1 MLKILLLFVILI
13 AGIIFGPILA
23 GHQGYV
29 FIQTDNFDIETS
41 VTSLVIMFIL
51 LQLVLLLLGWCYR
64 RFIGTG
70 SKAYSWF
77 SFRKRNRARKQTR
90 LALMKLAEGDF
101 KQVEKLMS
109 RNADYAEQPVVN
121 YLIAAEAAQQ
131 RGDELRVQQH
141 LERAAEL
148 ADTNQLPVEITRT
161 RILLA
166 QNENY
171 AARTAVDELLN
182 QAPRHPEVLRL
193 AETAYTRTGA
203 WQALLDIIP
212 SMQKIAL
219 HNDDRLD
226 RLKKEAYIGI
236 MGQKMSENGCDGLKT
251 WWKAQPRKI
260 QHDNALRVVLAEH
273 LIECNDP
280 DTAQT
285 IILDGLKRQYDE
297 RLVLLLPRLKQ
308 TDANVILKVL
318 NSLIKQHGPTPLLN
332 STLGQIAMQQ
342 GQWVQAE
349 TAFRAALKQRPDVH
363 DFAWL
368 ADTLDKQK
376 KREESAAVRKNAL
389 LMSLKNESVIFEEPK
404 KSITSSK

>member
-1 MLKILLLFVILI
+1 MLKILLLFVVLI
-13 AGIIFGPILA
+13 AGIIFGPLLA

-29 FIQTDNFDIETS
+29 LIQTDDWDIETS
-41 VTSLVIMFIL
+41 VTSLVIMFVL
-51 LQLVLLLLGWCYR
+51 LQLALLLIGWSYR

-77 SFRKRNRARKQTR
+77 SFRKRNRARKQTSM
-90 LALMKLAEGDF
+90 ALMKLAEGDF
-101 KQVEKLMS
+101 KEVEKLMS

-121 YLIAAEAAQQ
+121 YLLAAEAAQQ
-131 RGDELRVQQH
+131 RGDEFRVQQH

-148 ADTNQLPVEITRT
+148 ADTNQLPVDITRV

-166 QNENY
+166 QNENH
-171 AARTAVDELLN
+171 AARTGVDELLN

-193 AETAYTRTGA
+193 AEVAYTRTAA

-219 HNDDRLD
+219 HTDDELEQLRQ
-226 RLKKEAYIGI
+226 KAYIGI
-236 MGQKMSENGCDGLKT
+236 MGQKMSENGCDGLKN
-251 WWKAQPRKI
+251 WWKAQPRKVH
-260 QHDNALRVVLAEH
+260 HDNALRVVLAEH

-280 DTAQT
+280 ETAQT
-285 IILDGLKRQYDE
+285 IILDGVKRQYDE
-297 RLVLLLPRLKQ
+297 RLILLLPRLKN

-342 GQWVQAE
+342 GQWAQAE
-349 TAFRAALKQRPDVH
+349 EAFRNALKQRPDVH

-368 ADTLDKQK
+368 ADALDKQNK
-376 KREESAAVRKNAL
+376 SEESAKVRKDAL
-389 LMSLKNESVIFEEPK
+389 LMTLKKNSVIFEEPK
-404 KSITSSK
+404 KSK

>member
-1 MLKILLLFVILI
+1 MLKILLLFVVLI
-13 AGIIFGPILA
+13 AGIIFGPVIA

-29 FIQTDNFDIETS
+29 LIQTDNWDIETS
-41 VTSLVIMFIL
+41 VTSLVIMFVL
-51 LQLVLLLLGWCYR
+51 LQLVLIFLGWCYR

-121 YLIAAEAAQQ
+121 YLLAAEAAQQ
-131 RGDELRVQQH
+131 RGDEFRVQQH

-148 ADTNQLPVEITRT
+148 ADTNQLPVDITRV

-171 AARTAVDELLN
+171 AARTGVDELLN

-193 AETAYTRTGA
+193 AQTAYIRTEA

-219 HNDDRLD
+219 HTDDELAQLRQQ
-226 RLKKEAYIGI
+226 AYIGI
-236 MGQKMSENGCDGLKT
+236 MGQKMSENGCEGLKM
-251 WWKAQPRKI
+251 WWKGQSRKI
-260 QHDNALRVVLAEH
+260 QHDNALRAVIAEH

-285 IILDGLKRQYDE
+285 IILDGLKRHYDE
-297 RLVLLLPRLKQ
+297 RLILLLPRLNK
-308 TDANVILKVL
+308 TDANGILKVL
-318 NSLIKQHGPTPLLN
+318 NTLIKQHGPTPLLN
-332 STLGQIAMQQ
+332 STVGQIAMHQ
-342 GQWVQAE
+342 GQWSEAE
-349 TAFRAALKQRPDVH
+349 TAFRNALKQRPDAH

-368 ADTLDKQK
+368 ADVLDNQRKPQESAKVRKDALIMTLKQDPIIFEDQK
-376 KREESAAVRKNAL
+376 KESK
-389 LMSLKNESVIFEEPK
+389 
-404 KSITSSK
+404 

>member
-1 MLKILLLFVILI
+1 MLKILLLFVVLI
-13 AGIIFGPILA
+13 AGIIFGPVLA

-29 FIQTDNFDIETS
+29 LIQTDNWDIETS
-41 VTSLVIMFIL
+41 VTSLVIMFVL
-51 LQLVLLLLGWCYR
+51 LQLVLIFLGWCYR
-64 RFIGTG
+64 RFIGTS

-121 YLIAAEAAQQ
+121 YLLSAEAAQQ
-131 RGDELRVQQH
+131 RGDEFRVQQY

-148 ADTNQLPVEITRT
+148 ADTHQLPVDITRV

-171 AARTAVDELLN
+171 AARTAVDDLLN

-193 AETAYTRTGA
+193 AQTAYIRTEA
-203 WQALLDIIP
+203 WQALLDILP

-219 HNDDRLD
+219 HTDDELAQLRQQ
-226 RLKKEAYIGI
+226 AYIGI
-236 MGQKMSENGCDGLKT
+236 MGQKMSENGCEGLKT
-251 WWKAQPRKI
+251 WWKGQSRKI
-260 QHDNALRVVLAEH
+260 QHDNALRAVVAEH

-285 IILDGLKRQYDE
+285 IILDGLKRHYDE
-297 RLVLLLPRLKQ
+297 RLILLLPRLKK

-332 STLGQIAMQQ
+332 STVGQIAMHQ
-342 GQWVQAE
+342 GQWPEAE
-349 TAFRAALKQRPDVH
+349 TAFRNALKQRPDAH

-368 ADTLDKQK
+368 ADVLDNQRKPQESAKVRKDALIMTLKQDPIIFDDQK
-376 KREESAAVRKNAL
+376 KESK
-389 LMSLKNESVIFEEPK
+389 
-404 KSITSSK
+404 

>member
-1 MLKILLLFVILI
+1 MFKILLLFVVLI
-13 AGIIFGPILA
+13 AGIIFGPVLA

-29 FIQTDNFDIETS
+29 FIQTDNWDIETS
-41 VTSLVIMFIL
+41 VTSLVIMFVL

-77 SFRKRNRARKQTR
+77 SLRKRSRARKQTR

-121 YLIAAEAAQQ
+121 YLLAAEAAQQ
-131 RGDELRVQQH
+131 RGDEFRVQQH
-141 LERAAEL
+141 LERASEL
-148 ADTNQLPVEITRT
+148 ADTNQLPVDITRV

-166 QNENY
+166 QNENH
-171 AARTAVDELLN
+171 AARTGVDELLN
-182 QAPRHPEVLRL
+182 QVPRHPEVLRL
-193 AETAYTRTGA
+193 AETAYIRTEA

-219 HNDDRLD
+219 HTDDELEQLRQQ
-226 RLKKEAYIGI
+226 AYIGL
-236 MGQKMSENGCDGLKT
+236 MGQKMSENGCDGLKN

-260 QHDNALRVVLAEH
+260 QHDNGLRFVLAEH

-280 DTAQT
+280 QTAQT
-285 IILDGLKRQYDE
+285 IILDGIKRHYDE
-297 RLVLLLPRLKQ
+297 RLILLLPRLKNS
-308 TDANVILKVL
+308 DPDSILKVL

-332 STLGQIAMQQ
+332 STVGQIAMQQ
-342 GQWVQAE
+342 GQWAQAE
-349 TAFRAALKQRPDVH
+349 TAFRNALKQRPDVH

-368 ADTLDKQK
+368 ADVLDKQNK
-376 KREESAAVRKNAL
+376 SVESAKVRKDAL
-389 LMSLKNESVIFEEPK
+389 LMTLKKDSVIFDEPK
-404 KSITSSK
+404 TNKALQ